1 MRRIT
6 VSVMAAVACL
16 TAYGQG
22 NISPFKGYFYNDEY
36 RIYIRMNLYDKDIT
50 VPGYEMFGN
59 LPGYLGKKN
68 NNFYWLIT
76 SGKTVSEDK
85 AELELIND
93 YGSEDLK
100 ATVTAVNDSTFI
112 LTQGSGSTLKVPNN
126 RKWQKLPKVI
136 RLKKE

>member
-1 MRRIT
+1 MRRIA
-6 VSVMAAVACL
+6 VSVMMAIACL
-16 TAYGQG
+16 TVNGQG
-22 NISPFKGYFYNDEY
+22 NTSPFKGYFYNDEY

-76 SGKTVSEDK
+76 SGKAVSENK

-100 ATVTAVNDSTFI
+100 ATVTAVNDSTFT

-136 RLKKE
+136 TLRKE